1 MIYGVIACAAFSW
14 FTDCHRSWSIVWF
27 WLLVLDTV
35 IWYYVINVQLTLGP
49 LVVYLGVPGYSMVWW
64 ERFYTNVY
72 IGWPRCL
79 GSVVRCLPTLPTGGT
94 PLSSIIGFE
103 LFCIM
108 LCVWILL
115 CNIWFPE
122 SVSWLELDG
131 TAWTWQTV
139 LHSRAFF
146 CHNGPFLSYGPN
158 LYTHFAISHFL
169 YM

>member
-1 MIYGVIACAAFSW
+1 M
-14 FTDCHRSWSIVWF
+14 
-27 WLLVLDTV
+27 
-35 IWYYVINVQLTLGP
+35 
-49 LVVYLGVPGYSMVWW
+49 VYLGVPGYSMVWW

-79 GSVVRCLPTLPTGGT
+79 GSVVRCLPTLPTGGI

-169 YM
+169 YVAVLINPLWVSVPIFVAFYPWGGVFRPSGCEHT